1 MESKTVVYVATMT
14 DFYETL
20 WTGAYSS
27 MEKAKQAVE
36 NALEDVDVI
45 SERVIADGEDWYC
58 AQYVFEL
65 KDTCELSIEPLFVDA
80 PFEM

>member
-27 MEKAKQAVE
+27 MGKSKT
-36 NALEDVDVI
+36 
-45 SERVIADGEDWYC
+45 GC
-58 AQYVFEL
+58 
-65 KDTCELSIEPLFVDA
+65 
-80 PFEM
+80 